1 MKKFILI
8 GFLIVLYTFIVISID
23 RALEVEV
30 KFNNRIVETYFRKIK

>member
-30 KFNNRIVETYFRKIK
+30 KFNKKIISSYSR